1 MQVRH
6 INDASAAAQVDDL
19 LKNKKHVFVL
29 VYMDGCGPCNAT
41 RPEWSKLDTALR
53 SHAALAN
60 NPDVVVLEVNKEF
73 LPNIRGIGQVD
84 GFPTLRY
91 FTNRGATVE
100 EYEDAAIPRNKDRTA
115 EAFLKWIEG
124 KITPSSSFSS
134 SSSPTTS
141 KQQHSNLYKRLRR
154 APTPGVALRSSSSPH
169 RSRSRTRR
177 RSRARTGGRRR
188 RTRRQN
194 GSKRRK

>member
-19 LKNKKHVFVL
+19 LKNKKHAFVL

-41 RPEWSKLDTALR
+41 RPEWGKLDTALR

-60 NPDVVVLEVNKEF
+60 NPDVVVLEVNKDF

-91 FTNRGATVE
+91 FTNHGADVE
-100 EYEDAAIPRNKDRTA
+100 DFEDAAIPRNKDRTA

-124 KITPSSSFSS
+124 KVTPSSSFSS
-134 SSSPTTS
+134 FSSPTTS
-141 KQQHSNLYKRLRR
+141 KQQHPNLYKRFRR
-154 APTPGVALRSSSSPH
+154 APTPGIALRSSSSPH
-169 RSRSRTRR
+169 RSRTRR
-177 RSRARTGGRRR
+177 RSRSRARTGGRRHRRR
-188 RTRRQN
+188 RTRRA
-194 GSKRRK
+194 RR